1 MLNYICKRLLQIIPV
16 LLVVTFLIVCMTRF
30 VPGDPIRSLLGDE
43 GNPEQYAELRE
54 AFGLDKPIWQQFID
68 YLKNALS
75 GDLGISYF
83 RQRPILEEI
92 KSRFPSTIKI
102 AVIATVVSSAIGIVF
117 GVVAALNRGKFM
129 DSLIM
134 VFSLVALSTPI
145 FFMAI
150 ILMILFGIKLK
161 WLPVMSMGLS
171 SWKMFV
177 LPVAA
182 LATQSVATVA
192 RTMRSSMLDV
202 LGEDYIRTAKA
213 AGIPNRVVIY
223 KNGLRN
229 ALIPI
234 ITVVGVQFGQLL
246 TGAVIT
252 EQVFSISGLG
262 RYLVDNVMQR
272 DYPAIQGSVLL
283 FALIFVVVNLVTD
296 LCYGLAD
303 PRISYE

>member
-1 MLNYICKRLLQIIPV
+1 MLNYICKRLLQVIPV

-30 VPGDPIRSLLGDE
+30 VPGDPVRSLLGEE
-43 GNPEQYAELRE
+43 GKPEQYAELRE
-54 AFGLDKPIWQQFID
+54 AFGLDKPILVQFTD
-68 YLKNALS
+68 YIKKAIT
-75 GDLGISYF
+75 GDLGNSYF
-83 RQRPILEEI
+83 RQRPIIEEI
-92 KSRFPSTIKI
+92 QARLPSTFKI
-102 AVIATVVSSAIGIVF
+102 AVIATGVSAAIGIVF
-117 GVVAALNRGKFM
+117 GITAALNRNKFM
-129 DSLIM
+129 DTLIM

-145 FFMAI
+145 FFLAI
-150 ILMILFGIKLK
+150 ILMIVFGLELR

-177 LPVAA
+177 LPVVA
-182 LATQSVATVA
+182 LATQSVATIT

-213 AGIPNRVVIY
+213 AGVPSRVVIY

-229 ALIPI
+229 ALIPV

-252 EQVFSISGLG
+252 EQVFSINGLG

-283 FALIFVVVNLVTD
+283 FALFFVIVNLVTD

-303 PRISYE
+303 PRISFE

>member
-1 MLNYICKRLLQIIPV
+1 MLNYIGKRLLQVIPV
-16 LLVVTFLIVCMTRF
+16 LLVVTLLIVCMTRF
-30 VPGDPIRSLLGDE
+30 VPGDPVRSLLGDE

-54 AFGLDKPIWQQFID
+54 SFGLDKPILVQFFD
-68 YLKNALS
+68 YIKGAVK
-75 GDLGISYF
+75 GDLGTSFF
-83 RQRPILEEI
+83 RHRPIHEEI
-92 KSRFPSTIKI
+92 NSRLPSTFKI
-102 AVIATVVSSAIGIVF
+102 AIIATVTSAAIGIFF
-117 GVVAALNRGKFM
+117 GVAAALHRGKFL

-145 FFMAI
+145 FFLAI
-150 ILMILFGIKLK
+150 ILMVIFGIKLP
-161 WLPVMSMGLS
+161 WLPVMSMGLT
-171 SWKMFV
+171 SWKAYV
-177 LPVAA
+177 LPVVS

-213 AGIPNRVVIY
+213 AGIPRHIVIY
-223 KNGLRN
+223 NNGLRN
-229 ALIPI
+229 ALIPV

-252 EQVFSISGLG
+252 EQVFSINGLG

-283 FALIFVVVNLVTD
+283 FALIFVIVNLLTD

-303 PRISYE
+303 PRVSFE